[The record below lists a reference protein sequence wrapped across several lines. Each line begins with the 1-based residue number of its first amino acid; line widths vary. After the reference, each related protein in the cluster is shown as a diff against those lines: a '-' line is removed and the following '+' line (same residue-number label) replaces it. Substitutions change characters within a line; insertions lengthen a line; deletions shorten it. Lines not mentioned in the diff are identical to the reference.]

1 MANLI
6 IEHLLPRI
14 KAFCP
19 EGTEITVKE
28 IPIRATRVLYLLL
41 IKHDFQITDVD
52 SWAIQ
57 NIYPLFFKIYYF
69 LEREKDKGTADVG
82 KIRLLFCNGSNFVLN
97 VHVGSNVLEECAELQ
112 QLDVYGYNDRMT
124 RYVGRV
130 ENIDNVVQCLINR
143 RKIF

>member
-6 IEHLLPRI
+6 IEQLLPRI

-28 IPIRATRVLYLLL
+28 IPRSATRVLYLLL
-41 IKHDFQITDVD
+41 IKRDYPITDTD
-52 SWAIQ
+52 NWAILD
-57 NIYPLFFKIYYF
+57 IYPLFFKIYYF
-69 LEREKDKGTADVG
+69 LEREKDKGTADAG
-82 KIRLLFCNGSNFVLN
+82 KIRLLFCNGNNFVLS
-97 VHVGSNVLEECAELQ
+97 VHVGSNVLEGCAGLQ
-112 QLDVYGYNDRMT
+112 QLDVYGYNDRLT
-124 RYVGRV
+124 RYVGCV